1 MYIQEIIWKL
11 ILKTTL
17 ISGGYAK
24 RKRVFRHDPVTKTTE
39 ELPNMLEKRS
49 HTGCALFYSAK
60 HDNRPVAYI
69 GGSFGYGSD
78 NTAEILDYTQTDE
91 WERRKLWQYGLWSFQ
106 ALVQN

>member
-1 MYIQEIIWKL
+1 MVL
-11 ILKTTL
+11 ISTFL
-17 ISGGYAK
+17 SGGYAK
-24 RKRVFRHDPVTKTTE
+24 HKRVFRHDPATKTFE

-69 GGSFGYGSD
+69 GGSGHWIVGSY

-91 WERRKLWQYGLWSFQ
+91 WERRKSSYSF
-106 ALVQN
+106 

>member
-1 MYIQEIIWKL
+1 MVL
-11 ILKTTL
+11 INTF

-24 RKRVFRHDPVTKTTE
+24 HKRVFRHDPATKTFE

-69 GGSFGYGSD
+69 GGSGHWIGGSY

-91 WERRKLWQYGLWSFQ
+91 WERRKSSYYFLYQYHGLDKYY
-106 ALVQN
+106 